1 MKIAELLAPE
11 PAAGAIPVTCIETK
25 NWPEESH
32 KLDRIESAAAR
43 AQGFAA
49 QPGRILILT
58 SKEGEI
64 SRILYGLGPNQGEAD
79 PFLAGRLAR
88 TLPKGLYRLEG
99 DVRDLRLAALS
110 WLLEAYSFD
119 RYRKKQEQPARLACP
134 PGLDRE
140 HLMAQAEAVY
150 FARDLINT
158 PAADMGP
165 AELEAVAKTL
175 ARAHRAQART
185 LIDKALA
192 RDFPMV
198 LAVGRAAAPAR
209 KPRLIELRWGKA
221 RDPKVTLV
229 GKGVCFDTGGL
240 DIKPAAGML
249 LMKKD
254 MGGAANALALAS
266 LIMQAEL
273 PVRLRVL
280 IPAVD
285 NAISGDAFRPGD
297 ILRSRKGLTVEVGN
311 TDAEGRLVL
320 ADALAYADE
329 DAPDLLIDLAT
340 LTGAARVALG
350 PDLPP
355 FYTADDALAA
365 ELMRHAMAE
374 NDPLWRLPLWHPYE
388 RLIESKLADIN
399 NASES
404 GFAGSIV
411 AALFLK
417 KFVERAKAHLHLDIF
432 GWTPVASPGRP
443 QGGEAQGI
451 RAIFALIGSRYGK

>member
-1 MKIAELLAPE
+1 MKIAALLVPE
-11 PAAGAIPVTCIETK
+11 PATGAIPVTCIKAK
-25 NWPEESH
+25 NWPEKSRG
-32 KLDRIESAAAR
+32 LDRVEAAAAH
-43 AQGFAA
+43 AQDFAA

-64 SRILYGLGPNQGEAD
+64 SRVLYGLGPNRGAAD
-79 PFLAGRLAR
+79 PFLPGRLAR
-88 TLPKGLYRLEG
+88 ALPKGLYRLEG
-99 DVRDLRLAALS
+99 DVGDIRLAALA

-119 RYRKKQEQPARLACP
+119 RYKKNQEQSASLAGP
-134 PGLDRE
+134 PGLDRQRLIAE
-140 HLMAQAEAVY
+140 AEAVY
-150 FARDLINT
+150 LARDLINT
-158 PAADMGP
+158 PAGDMGP
-165 AELEAVAKTL
+165 AELEAAARTL
-175 ARAHRAQART
+175 ARTHKAQTRT
-185 LIDKALA
+185 VIDKVLEK
-192 RDFPMV
+192 DFPMV
-198 LAVGRAAAPAR
+198 QAVGRAAAPAR
-209 KPRLIELRWGKA
+209 KPRLIELRWGNA
-221 RDPKVTLV
+221 RHPKVTLI

-254 MGGAANALALAS
+254 MGGAANVLALAS
-266 LIMQAEL
+266 LIMKTQL

-280 IPAVD
+280 VPAVD

-297 ILRSRKGLTVEVGN
+297 ILSSRKGLTVEVGN
-311 TDAEGRLVL
+311 TDAEGRLIL

-365 ELMRHAMAE
+365 ELMRHAQAE

-388 RLIESKLADIN
+388 RLIESKVADIN
-399 NASES
+399 NVSES

-417 KFVERAKAHLHLDIF
+417 KFVEHAKAHLHLDIF
-432 GWTPVASPGRP
+432 GWTPVAAPGRP

-451 RAIFALIGSRYGK
+451 RAIFALIGNRYGK